1 MTINMQHVIKMLVV
15 VSISIPEG
23 IFGFLQKEVAYQLV
37 NNFVFNV
44 YPATLK
50 MLMMYLIAAAFCIEM
65 LINQT
70 NNILFYWN
78 YSYIVSVKLFIYVEN

>member
-1 MTINMQHVIKMLVV
+1 MTINMQYVLKMLVV
-15 VSISIPEG
+15 VSIPEV

-44 YPATLK
+44 YPARLK

-65 LINQT
+65 LSNQT
-70 NNILFYWN
+70 NNMR
-78 YSYIVSVKLFIYVEN
+78 